1 MFFHSDFP
9 LDLVLAEHQ
18 GRIAAARRWRRVAR
32 SRRARREWATQSARP
47 QPTTTTRFDDPFRIR
62 HNVGLAQ
69 WLIRVGDVVVRYPTA
84 ELDGH
89 RRPALGILVNEL
101 LDIARDCDADVTPPV
116 TADDSAVV
124 VLRTLGRL
132 AESTG
137 GGPIPVSRRRARILQ
152 TALDDLIN
160 DVVDDLVDPVTGS
173 PADQA
178 A

>member
-18 GRIAAARRWRRVAR
+18 GRIAAARRWRRVAD
-32 SRRARREWATQSARP
+32 SRRVREEWATQSARP
-47 QPTTTTRFDDPFRIR
+47 QPTTTTRFDDRFRNR
-62 HNVGLAQ
+62 RNVGLAQ
-69 WLIRVGDVVVRYPTA
+69 WLIRVGDVVVQYPTA

-101 LDIARDCDADVTPPV
+101 LDIARDRDADVTPPV

-124 VLRTLGRL
+124 LLRTLGRL
-132 AESTG
+132 AESTA
-137 GGPIPVSRRRARILQ
+137 GGPIPVPRRRAQTLQ
-152 TALDDLIN
+152 TALDELVG
-160 DVVDDLVDPVTGS
+160 DVLDDLVDPVTGS
-173 PADQA
+173 RADKA